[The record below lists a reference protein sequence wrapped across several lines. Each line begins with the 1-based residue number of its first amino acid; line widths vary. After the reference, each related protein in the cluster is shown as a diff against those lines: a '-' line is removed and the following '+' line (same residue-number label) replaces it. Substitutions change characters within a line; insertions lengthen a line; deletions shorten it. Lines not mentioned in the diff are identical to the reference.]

1 MAFSTSNKNRSF
13 MPKRVLGIF
22 HLIKLFNFSKTTNLM
37 THINIWT
44 PVSEGR
50 FTNLGLSDH
59 PLVCPSVTNS
69 PKN

>member
-22 HLIKLFNFSKTTNLM
+22 HLIKLFNSSKTTKSYDAHKYLA
-37 THINIWT
+37 

-50 FTNLGLSDH
+50 LTNLGLSDH
-59 PLVCPSVTNS
+59 PLVSPSVTNS